1 MINSGENSYSFEYD
15 VALQLSKKEII
26 LRRNIVSSF
35 NQIYLFPYLIQKSNY
50 LSIVTIPRRFSC
62 FTNAYVFNSS
72 GSCIYGN
79 EKISKNQDEPIC
91 NKQRDFGSY
100 PKGLPVYLFDLCINL
115 AQFSVPG
122 TTIFITGEIV
132 HSSFRTSIDGYANMQ
147 FLFMGNNN
155 KDISFGKF
163 PVLYYKLE
171 NQVVAVP
178 KKIYPV
184 ILFSLSF
191 INGEWIYTPI
201 NYKLKNLKKETI
213 EKYASN
219 YFNKA

>member
-1 MINSGENSYSFEYD
+1 M
-15 VALQLSKKEII
+15 
-26 LRRNIVSSF
+26 
-35 NQIYLFPYLIQKSNY
+35 YLFPYLIQKSNY
-50 LSIVTIPRRFSC
+50 LTIVTIPSRFNC
-62 FTNAYVFNSS
+62 YKNAYVFNSS

-79 EKISKNQDEPIC
+79 EKISKNHNEPIY
-91 NKQRDFGSY
+91 NKQRMNESHQ
-100 PKGLPVYLFDLCINL
+100 KGAPLYLFDLCINL

-122 TTIFITGEIV
+122 TTIFITGEYINTN
-132 HSSFRTSIDGYANMQ
+132 SASTDINCLINMQ
-147 FLFMGNNN
+147 FLFMGDNNN
-155 KDISFGKF
+155 DIAFGIF
-163 PVLYYKLE
+163 PVLHYKLI
-171 NQVVAVP
+171 NQAIPVP

-201 NYKLKNLKKETI
+201 NDKLENAKKETI